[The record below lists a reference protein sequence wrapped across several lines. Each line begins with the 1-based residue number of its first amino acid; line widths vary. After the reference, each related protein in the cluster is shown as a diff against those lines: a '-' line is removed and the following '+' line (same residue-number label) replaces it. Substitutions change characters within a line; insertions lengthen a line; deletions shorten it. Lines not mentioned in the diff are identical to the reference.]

1 MIVEVWGILQS
12 LRFQDILDMTIIA
25 IMISIVLIWFKDR
38 ASRFVLVGISL
49 LGLIYL
55 IARFFQL
62 YLTTIVLQ
70 SFFAILLFVLVVI
83 FQEDLRRF
91 FERLAMWGGIR
102 KKNLHI
108 KTYHPNTEII
118 SQTAANLARKHIG
131 ALIVIQGHDP
141 LDRHLQGGTRLD
153 GIMSQSLLE
162 SIFDPHSIGHDGAV
176 VINGNRIVQFG
187 CHLPLSVTLSKYSN
201 LGLRHTAALGISE
214 RSDAICIVVSEE
226 KGTISI
232 AQGEDLREVPNATA
246 LRVILESF
254 YTLSAPTQKTSPFLK
269 LLKQNPKEKLVAV
282 ALACI
287 LWVAFGYQGESVRR
301 DFIVPIEY
309 INISSEWVIEEPKIM
324 EAKITMMGPSQ
335 AFQLLDPNVLKIS
348 LNLSQIQEGRQ
359 KIILTR
365 EMVNSPSNISVM
377 GIKPGH
383 ITVTASRM
391 VAIRVPV
398 KIITENAPLA
408 GYYVHS
414 LTVTPS
420 SIKVLVPSKLHRSR
434 IKIQTE
440 SIDLSQFNATRRIE
454 AKLIYP
460 PEIQID
466 GNEQNTSSVTVIV
479 KIKKL
484 NR

>member
-1 MIVEVWGILQS
+1 MIMKVWGILQS
-12 LRFQDILDMTIIA
+12 VRFQDILDITIIA
-25 IMISIVLIWFKDR
+25 FMISIVLIWFKDR

-49 LGLIYL
+49 LGFVYL

-62 YLTTIVLQ
+62 YLTTVVLQ

-91 FERLAMWGGIR
+91 FERLAMWGKIR
-102 KKNLHI
+102 KKTLHL
-108 KTYHPNTEII
+108 TPYHPNMEII
-118 SQTAANLARKHIG
+118 SQTAANLARKRIG

-153 GIMSQSLLE
+153 GIVSKSLLE

-187 CHLPLSVTLSKYSN
+187 CHLPLSVILGKYSN

-232 AQGEDLREVPNATA
+232 AQGEELQEVPNAAA
-246 LRVILESF
+246 LRIVLESF
-254 YTLSAPTQKTSPFLK
+254 YASAAPTSKTGPFLK
-269 LLKQNPKEKLVAV
+269 LLKENPKEKLVAI

-287 LWVAFGYQGESVRR
+287 LWVAFGYQGDSVRR

-309 INISSEWVIEEPKIM
+309 LNISPEWVIEEPKIM
-324 EAKITMMGPSQ
+324 EAKITLMGPSQ

-348 LNLSQIQEGRQ
+348 FNLSQIQEGKQ
-359 KIILTR
+359 KIMLTR
-365 EMVNSPSNISVM
+365 EMVNSPSNLSVV
-377 GIKPGH
+377 GIKPGQ
-383 ITVTASRM
+383 INVVASRM
-391 VAIRVPV
+391 VSIQVPIE
-398 KIITENAPLA
+398 IISKNKPPSDH
-408 GYYVHS
+408 YIYS
-414 LTVTPS
+414 LTALPQ
-420 SIKVLVPSKLHRSR
+420 SIKVLVPSKLRYSR
-434 IKIQTE
+434 IKVKTE
-440 SIDLSQFNATRRIE
+440 PIDLSQVNATREIK

-460 PEIQID
+460 PEVRLD
-466 GNEQNTSSVTVIV
+466 GNERDTSSVTVIV
-479 KIKKL
+479 KVKKV
-484 NR
+484 NS